1 MKDECFNIEE
11 KLNQN
16 KSNILNEAVI
26 ELENIIN
33 DINNQDKELI
43 TNKIQTTI
51 INIKNFV
58 SEYQNNLNEIK
69 KYIDFLEKDNYDIK
83 KKFDELSNKNN
94 NNIQEKIFQ
103 SLTKSDINGKYIGQL
118 KEGKRE
124 GSGIIYWS
132 NGDKYEG
139 EWKND
144 KNDGMGIYYYTYEL

>member
-43 TNKIQTTI
+43 TNKIQTAI

-69 KYIDFLEKDNYDIK
+69 KYIDILEKDNYDIK

-103 SLTKSDINGKYIGQL
+103 SVTKSDINGKYIGQL

-144 KNDGMGIYYYTYEL
+144 KNDGMGIY

>member
-69 KYIDFLEKDNYDIK
+69 KYIDILEKDNYDIK
-83 KKFDELSNKNN
+83 KKFDELSNKKT
-94 NNIQEKIFQ
+94 I
-103 SLTKSDINGKYIGQL
+103 
-118 KEGKRE
+118 KRR
-124 GSGIIYWS
+124 
-132 NGDKYEG
+132 K
-139 EWKND
+139 KRR
-144 KNDGMGIYYYTYEL
+144 

>member
-58 SEYQNNLNEIK
+58 
-69 KYIDFLEKDNYDIK
+69 
-83 KKFDELSNKNN
+83 
-94 NNIQEKIFQ
+94 
-103 SLTKSDINGKYIGQL
+103 
-118 KEGKRE
+118 
-124 GSGIIYWS
+124 
-132 NGDKYEG
+132 
-139 EWKND
+139 
-144 KNDGMGIYYYTYEL
+144 

>member
-51 INIKNFV
+51 INIKNFRIRI
-58 SEYQNNLNEIK
+58 SK
-69 KYIDFLEKDNYDIK
+69 
-83 KKFDELSNKNN
+83 
-94 NNIQEKIFQ
+94 
-103 SLTKSDINGKYIGQL
+103 
-118 KEGKRE
+118 
-124 GSGIIYWS
+124 
-132 NGDKYEG
+132 
-139 EWKND
+139 
-144 KNDGMGIYYYTYEL
+144 

>member
-16 KSNILNEAVI
+16 KSNILNEVVI

-43 TNKIQTTI
+43 TNKIQTAI

-69 KYIDFLEKDNYDIK
+69 KYIDILEKDNYDIK
-83 KKFDELSNKNN
+83 KK
-94 NNIQEKIFQ
+94 I
-103 SLTKSDINGKYIGQL
+103 
-118 KEGKRE
+118 
-124 GSGIIYWS
+124 
-132 NGDKYEG
+132 
-139 EWKND
+139 
-144 KNDGMGIYYYTYEL
+144 

>member
-1 MKDECFNIEE
+1 MKDEFFNIEE

-43 TNKIQTTI
+43 TNKIQTAI

-69 KYIDFLEKDNYDIK
+69 KYIDILEKDNYDIK

-103 SLTKSDINGKYIGQL
+103 SVTKSDINGKYIGQL

-132 NGDKYEG
+132 NGDK
-139 EWKND
+139 
-144 KNDGMGIYYYTYEL
+144 